1 MSWDGSINENLGRS
15 VRSRKGFAAVA
26 ASVVAR
32 VSADMLRAVVLDDE
46 QVDVVVVDAAVTV
59 LRAR

>member
-1 MSWDGSINENLGRS
+1 M
-15 VRSRKGFAAVA
+15 VA

-32 VSADMLRAVVLDDE
+32 VSADMLRAVLLDDE